1 MAIITVTKETFESI
15 VMQSKSPVLADFWAD
30 WCRPC
35 KQLAP
40 LLEAVAA
47 DNPDAAIV
55 KINVDEQPELA
66 AQYGIASIPTLLVFD
81 KGQVVKKSVGA
92 IPKHQIEA
100 LIAQV

>member
-1 MAIITVTKETFESI
+1 MAIITVTKENFESI
-15 VMQSKSPVLADFWAD
+15 VLQAAAPVLVDFWAD

-47 DNPDAAIV
+47 DNPGMTIA
-55 KINVDEQPELA
+55 KINVDDQPELA

-81 KGQVVKKSVGA
+81 KGQVVKESVGV
-92 IPKHQIEA
+92 IPKHRIEA
-100 LIAQV
+100 LLEQI

>member
-1 MAIITVTKETFESI
+1 MAILTVTKENFDSA
-15 VMQSKSPVLADFWAD
+15 VMQSDSPVLADFWAD

-47 DNPDAAIV
+47 DNPDVTIA
-55 KINVDEQPELA
+55 KINVDDQPELA
-66 AQYGIASIPTLLVFD
+66 AQYGIASIPTLLVFSQ
-81 KGQVVKKSVGA
+81 GEVVKKSVGA

-100 LIAQV
+100 LLEQV